1 MSPSVQ
7 MAVASSFLIVTMVL
21 TFLLLHRGA
30 SSFSTRKIARLG
42 VLLSLA
48 LIFGVLES
56 FLPTAFLPGFRLGL
70 ANVAIVLVLYLYG
83 AKDGLIVALSKA
95 VLVSILRGSVFSMGG
110 AMALAGTLLS
120 FLGMALLH
128 ALIKKMS
135 VIGISLS
142 GALLHVLGQ
151 IAVAYLFLGS
161 PILGYLP
168 WLLLLSF
175 GTGIGVGLICY
186 AILRRTKFVTRFR
199 S

>member
-1 MSPSVQ
+1 MNPAVQ
-7 MAVASSFLIVTMVL
+7 MLVASTILIVTMVL
-21 TFLLLHRGA
+21 TFLLLRKGA

-42 VLLSLA
+42 ILLSLA

-83 AKDGLIVALSKA
+83 AKDGFVVALSKA
-95 VLVSILRGSVFSMGG
+95 VLVSILRGSLFSMGG

-120 FLGMALLH
+120 FAGMALLH
-128 ALIKKMS
+128 TLIKKMS

-151 IAVAYLFLGS
+151 IGVAYLFLGT
-161 PILGYLP
+161 PILAYLP

-175 GTGIGVGLICY
+175 GTGIGVGLLCY
-186 AILRRTKFVTRFR
+186 AILRRTKFITHLR